1 MKTIADEVKVEIVI
15 ERSRFICYLKRINS
29 IQEGTDFVNSIKKIH
44 WNANHNC
51 SAMIY
56 HNNAR
61 SSDDGEPS
69 GTAGVPMLN
78 VLKHNDLDEVVAVV
92 TRYFGGIK
100 LGAGGLIRAYSN
112 SVSEALQNSK
122 IVEVV
127 EMTVIDVVVDY
138 ANANTISSKVSHP
151 IQNTDYNLDVTFT
164 FYIDPLEID
173 VFVKEITNL
182 TSANFTHEVKHNIMH
197 IKN

>member
-15 ERSRFICYLKRINS
+15 ERNRFICYLKRINS

>member
-112 SVSEALQNSK
+112 SVSDALQNSK

-138 ANANTISSKVSHP
+138 ANANTISSKVSQP

-173 VFVKEITNL
+173 VFIKEITNL

>member
-1 MKTIADEVKVEIVI
+1 LKTIADEVKVEIVI